1 MAFTE
6 HNGTIGVE
14 DLFTDLLQ
22 MIIVRR
28 EAIEKE
34 RQARERDSV
43 MLSVPTRV
51 PTWGAL
57 GEEDEDDDERGVALS
72 KSRQKGWGNWF
83 GTWCGI

>member
-1 MAFTE
+1 M
-6 HNGTIGVE
+6 IGVE

-22 MIIVRR
+22 VIIVRR

-57 GEEDEDDDERGVALS
+57 GEEDEDDDDDRAVKLS

-83 GTWCGI
+83 GSWCGI